1 MDVMK
6 IAGTVLL
13 SALAALILK
22 KTGSPLYTAALCAG
36 VVAAFSVCLP
46 RITDIV
52 DTAVSIAGDGALSD
66 RFPIVLKA
74 AAAALICDL
83 ASDICA
89 GCEAP
94 VLAKTVSTV
103 GKFEILFISLPLFLE
118 LYGCAVSFVEGT

>member
-13 SALAALILK
+13 SAVVALILK
-22 KTGSPLYTAALCAG
+22 KTGSPLYTAVLCAG
-36 VVAAFSVCLP
+36 AVASFSVCLP

-52 DTAVSIAGDGALSD
+52 DTAVSIANDSVLND
-66 RFPIVLKA
+66 RFPIVLKV

-83 ASDICA
+83 ASDICD
-89 GCEAP
+89 GCESP

-103 GKFEILFISLPLFLE
+103 GKFEILFISLPLFVE
-118 LYGCAVSFVEGT
+118 LYGYAVSFVEGT